1 MSAQVNL
8 PIDLYDVLERH
19 LGRDDGRAVAKV
31 ISHSLEL
38 IEDRSHE
45 VAGQRKREIMDEM
58 RNELVTKEFLHQE
71 LQLVR
76 KDFNK
81 DMDGI
86 HKDMDLLRKDMDLLR
101 KEVKVELAQMDK
113 KFTVYFLAML
123 FAILFVNKD
132 AISLLGNLLGL
143 VKP

>member
-1 MSAQVNL
+1 MNAQVNL
-8 PIDLYDVLERH
+8 PIELYDVLERH
-19 LGRDDGRAVAKV
+19 LGREDGRAVAKV

-38 IEDRSHE
+38 IEDRSHD
-45 VAGQRKREIMDEM
+45 VAEQRKREIMEEM
-58 RNELVTKEFLHQE
+58 RNALVTKEFLHQE

-86 HKDMDLLRKDMDLLR
+86 RKDMDLLR

-113 KFTVYFLAML
+113 KFTVYFLALL

-132 AISLLGNLLGL
+132 AITLLGNLLGL